1 MSAQLDEVLAHQRH
15 LSTQLEKSG
24 VIQSETLDTFMQ
36 ENALN
41 LPFRTLS
48 EFEQFDMI
56 LTVNPSVREK
66 FVSINCHFSFFLNHD
81 DGIIFFFNFFGNS

>member
-1 MSAQLDEVLAHQRH
+1 MKHEIAKMSAQLDEVLAHQRL

-24 VIQSETLDTFMQ
+24 VIQSETLDSFMQ

-41 LPFRTLS
+41 LPFRSLT

-56 LTVNPSVREK
+56 LTVNPGIREK
-66 FVSINCHFSFFLNHD
+66 FVSILMKFCFYFVSQQ
-81 DGIIFFFNFFGNS
+81 